1 MARRT
6 KLTPQIQQAIANA
19 ITVGVPF
26 RDACQLAGIGERTGH
41 EWLERGEGQSARPRT
56 PLYAQFAQT
65 ITQAHAQD
73 VARRVA
79 RIHKAGEGGTVV
91 ERTTTT
97 YPDGRVITRE
107 RYTEPAWQADAWHL
121 ERTRP
126 DTWGRKDRLDLHV
139 QMRQA
144 AEKVAAEK
152 GITVEE
158 VLAEAQALL
167 REMEG

>member
-6 KLTPQIQQAIANA
+6 KLTPQIQQAMANA

-26 RDACQLAGIGERTGH
+26 KDACQLSGIGEETGA
-41 EWLERGEGQSARPRT
+41 EWVARGEGRHRRPCT
-56 PLYAQFAQT
+56 PLYAGFAVA
-65 ITQAHAQD
+65 ITQARAQD
-73 VARRVA
+73 LARRVA

-97 YPDGRVITRE
+97 YPDGRVITKE
-107 RYTEPAWQADAWHL
+107 RYAEPKWEADAWHL

-126 DTWGRKDRLDLHV
+126 EQWGRKDRLALHV

-167 REMEG
+167 HEVDA